1 MIKLFRSALFA
12 LTGLLALQA
21 TADATPLT
29 LNYTVQPYIPGY
41 YLYDFSVVLDNH
53 DGTWASGQ
61 QWDQIIFGD
70 ASYTESPFFLDWHY
84 VSYDPIIF
92 PASSGGSHNGP
103 TLLINPTLE
112 PYSPGVL
119 FGSLPGWEP
128 TAVGDT
134 LQWSGFSSKL
144 LGQGDLLWSTL
155 VASNVSQRALFDVA
169 QLNPT
174 PVPPALPLFASGLGV
189 LGLAGWRRRR
199 QKSVS

>member
-1 MIKLFRSALFA
+1 MLL
-12 LTGLLALQA
+12 GLIACH
-21 TADATPLT
+21 TAAPAKASPLT
-29 LNYTVQPYIPGY
+29 LNYTVQPYVLPGY
-41 YLYDFSVVLDNH
+41 NLYNFSLTLDNH

-61 QWDQIIFGD
+61 QWDMIIFGD
-70 ASYTESPFFLDWHY
+70 EANAVSPFFLDWHY
-84 VSYDPIIF
+84 ISYDPIIY

-112 PYSPGVL
+112 PYTPGVL

-128 TAVGDT
+128 TAIGDT

-155 VASNVSQRALFDVA
+155 VGSDVNQRALFDVA
-169 QLNPT
+169 QLNELNPA
-174 PVPPALPLFASGLGV
+174 PVPGALPLFASGLSV

-199 QKSVS
+199 KANIRAPR